1 MLRWKQLFRF
11 ILMLLHLPL
20 CMEEFTIHK
29 MHLVY
34 TVACNRK
41 GIQFTLQLRFYR
53 ASMDSVAC
61 SRSTSVVEETRCTCI
76 GMNTFESVIIITVI
90 IINFDLNDRTE
101 GTKKNANTNTFSTL
115 VSLCIVSVCSC
126 EFRWVYECVHEGKV
140 AKLKKEFFS
149 RRM

>member
-101 GTKKNANTNTFSTL
+101 GTKKKREHQHFLYAR
-115 VSLCIVSVCSC
+115 VIVHSVC
-126 EFRWVYECVHEGKV
+126 V
-140 AKLKKEFFS
+140 
-149 RRM
+149 